1 MDAYLEALKERDS
14 WNVDF
19 SFNYVRDTN
28 VNNVGEGKTVALNN
42 GGTLTR
48 SESMMPQTAHGLAY
62 SLDISRDFIYG
73 VLITSQWAISLV
85 ARAIG

>member
-28 VNNVGEGKTVALNN
+28 VNNVGEGKTVVLNMV
-42 GGTLTR
+42 T
-48 SESMMPQTAHGLAY
+48 P
-62 SLDISRDFIYG
+62 
-73 VLITSQWAISLV
+73 
-85 ARAIG
+85 